1 VSLERDR
8 AVVLFIAHGERYP
21 ERVLPTAGNE
31 HLTEVLETDRSS
43 ERDGTSYDE
52 GLGVGQCPL
61 REPQAPCPNG
71 QGNGVAELT
80 YSRYLRLPEL
90 LDLQEPLSADGSPR
104 QEVAE
109 HFFIV
114 THQASELWL
123 RQALLDLEAAVEALS
138 PERLELEL
146 ALEHLERVAQIAQLL
161 VEHVAMLGK
170 LPLSCFAAFRQLLG
184 TASGA
189 QSSQFHALE
198 RVVGL
203 RGNASPVY
211 EAFLAAVDACGLSV
225 EQVYHDDL
233 GAGALYRIAEALVD
247 IAQRLSR
254 WQVVHLEIVSR
265 LLGDMPGTGRT
276 SGVKYL
282 VDRMS
287 TAFPE
292 LAEARTVMHGARE
305 AVPG

>member
-1 VSLERDR
+1 MAGDILEK
-8 AVVLFIAHGERYP
+8 
-21 ERVLPTAGNE
+21 VLPTAGNE

-43 ERDGTSYDE
+43 ERDATSYDE
-52 GLGVGQCPL
+52 GLGVGRCPL
-61 REPQAPCPNG
+61 REARAPCPNG
-71 QGNGVAELT
+71 KGNGVGELT

-90 LDLQEPLSADGSPR
+90 LALQHPLSANDSPR

-123 RQALLDLEAAVEALS
+123 RQALLDLEAAVDALS

-146 ALEHLERVAQIAQLL
+146 ALEHLERAAQIAQLL
-161 VEHVAMLGK
+161 VEHVAILGK
-170 LPLSCFAAFRQLLG
+170 LPLSCFAAFRELLG

-203 RGNASPVY
+203 RGGVSPVY
-211 EAFLAAVDACGLSV
+211 EAFLAAVDASGLTV
-225 EQVYHDDL
+225 EQVYQDDL

-247 IAQRLSR
+247 IAQRLWR
-254 WQVVHLEIVSR
+254 WQAVHLEIVSR
-265 LLGDMPGTGRT
+265 LVGEMPGTGRT
-276 SGVKYL
+276 SGVRYL
-282 VDRMS
+282 VDRMN
-287 TAFPE
+287 TAFPD
-292 LAEARTVMHGARE
+292 LAEARRVMHE
-305 AVPG
+305 SHQAVAELI